1 MITYRSQIH
10 STIFKTYETD
20 LDGFTNKLGFSRR
33 SFAEWGSQVSQSFR
47 DAGYG
52 LDGLKAGFAA
62 AFNGGFQPNDISLI
76 AASDFNSLF
85 GSDPKSFFND
95 FNASGNQSMMT
106 LTQWCNRFEQM
117 DTTMRSY
124 LTDCMQKQVPA
135 SFEGYNSYVKS
146 AIASNKQMTLSAK
159 ATSVAMNALSAV
171 GNMAVT
177 ALVFKGIELAAK
189 AVDQYVNRVKYA
201 VEAMEK
207 AQQAIIDS
215 QNRLSDVTA
224 TIEENRDRFIEL
236 SEGVDK
242 FSGNVSLS
250 DEDYAEYLSI
260 SNTLAEIAPD
270 LVSGFTAQGDALLY
284 IGDSAEEANEKL
296 NGVLESEQA
305 IAKQELIDNMGAVA
319 EGIYQQTKQA
329 QQEIANL
336 QSELN
341 EYSSFEALQMP
352 ENFIQDVDG
361 TTKMISYGTQTGLSF
376 EEIEKLKELIF
387 ASGARVID
395 DAAFDSMSFLAEDAP
410 LVENAI
416 KDFYDGIATAE
427 RKRKSAY
434 ITGLKK
440 DIQEQEQLIADLY
453 SKMTPN
459 ISSWVQDTYEY
470 DFLDLEQKNLVDAL
484 VPNLDWKS
492 IKAETGKE
500 FATDIEYEEYIRE
513 NILNPLLNIPE
524 KYQDEVNGKFAKL
537 LSFES
542 GDIGIVDYV
551 SDLEKYLSGHD
562 VNICLTPLIGDT
574 GELKESYD
582 RAMSDAALKYIEGGS
597 KNYGSLEAERKSL
610 EDFAKENSINTK
622 GEIEFWN
629 QCLEES
635 RTKEEAMQNYLE
647 NAPFLNGES
656 SLTFDSEG
664 FLDSVS
670 SIQSC
675 YDTLLS
681 AQNEYNE
688 YGAITELYTITK

>member
-1 MITYRSQIH
+1 MGLSLKSVSDALFNIKTRGFGEFVFHTPAIDADAVHNYNDVLLASGSAQEALAAASQ
-10 STIFKTYETD
+10 
-20 LDGFTNKLGFSRR
+20 GTNKATIAFMKSANGARIGVEQL
-33 SFAEWGSQVSQSFR
+33 
-47 DAGYG
+47 
-52 LDGLKAGFAA
+52 AA
-62 AFNGGFQPNDISLI
+62 AQEASTL
-76 AASDFNSLF
+76 AAR
-85 GSDPKSFFND
+85 
-95 FNASGNQSMMT
+95 AQS
-106 LTQWCNRFEQM
+106 
-117 DTTMRSY
+117 
-124 LTDCMQKQVPA
+124 A
-135 SFEGYNSYVKS
+135 
-146 AIASNKQMTLSAK
+146 
-159 ATSVAMNALSAV
+159 ALSALSTV

-207 AQQAIIDS
+207 AQQAIMDS

-236 SEGVDK
+236 SEGVDR

-296 NGVLESEQA
+296 NGVLESEQT

-319 EGIYQQTKQA
+319 EGIYQQTEQA

-336 QSELN
+336 QSKLN

-361 TTKMISYGTQTGLSF
+361 TTKMISYGTQTGLSA
-376 EEIEKLKELIF
+376 EEVGQLKQLIF
-387 ASGARVID
+387 DSGARVID
-395 DAAFDSMSFLAEDAP
+395 DVAFDSMSFLAEDAP

-453 SKMTPN
+453 AKMTPN
-459 ISSWVQDTYEY
+459 ISAWVQDTYEY

-513 NILNPLLNIPE
+513 NILNPLLSIPE
-524 KYQDEVNGKFAKL
+524 EYQDEVNGKFAKL

-562 VNICLTPLIGDT
+562 VNIRLTPLIGDT

-597 KNYGSLEAERKSL
+597 KNYGSLEDERKSL

-622 GEIEFWN
+622 EEIEFWN

-647 NAPFLNGES
+647 NVPFLNGES